1 MTNLTRNLESI
12 KVIKFLRVINPYFKA
27 PFFPVLNIVSVSGG
41 KDSAATLLRAI
52 ECKAPNLL
60 AVFADTGNEHSITY
74 EYVRYLEEQTGV
86 PITWLKADFSKQ
98 IEEKRQFVA
107 NDMRFGRKYK
117 TKPVFDIHGN
127 PVWKRTGTGEI
138 VYKEENKNGV
148 LTKKPVQ
155 KTVKVGGGHKVRWSN
170 KAKRSALSILFPT
183 GNAFLDLCIWKGR
196 FPSTKARFCSTE
208 LKREVIL
215 YKLQF
220 PLVDQGFKII
230 SWQGVRADE
239 SLDRSKLPTSD
250 NIGDGVTNYRPI
262 LKWSASDCFDMH
274 KKHNLEPNP
283 LYKMGMGRVGCMPC
297 IHCNKAELR
306 AIADRFP
313 EEINR
318 IEDWERMVGAAS
330 RRGSATLFTSDKRGH
345 GIRELVEW
353 SKTTRGGKHYDLI
366 PLTEDTTSCSSI
378 YGLCE

>member
-1 MTNLTRNLESI
+1 MKLIPILNA
-12 KVIKFLRVINPYFKA
+12 YFKA

-41 KDSAATLLRAI
+41 KDSAATLLKAI
-52 ECKAPNLL
+52 ESKAPNLM

-74 EYVRYLEEQTGV
+74 EYVKYLEQQTGV

-98 IEEKRQFVA
+98 IEYKRNRLFKVI
-107 NDMRFGRKYK
+107 R
-117 TKPVFDIHGN
+117 
-127 PVWKRTGTGEI
+127 GES
-138 VYKEENKNGV
+138 
-148 LTKKPVQ
+148 
-155 KTVKVGGGHKVRWSN
+155 VRGKWTRRR
-170 KAKRSALSILFPT
+170 AIRALKHTHAT

-230 SWQGVRADE
+230 SWQVVRADE
-239 SLDRSKLPTSD
+239 SLDRSKLPISD
-250 NIGDGVTNYRPI
+250 HIGDGVTNYRPI
-262 LKWSASDCFDMH
+262 LKWSAADCFDMH
-274 KKHNLEPNP
+274 RKHSIEPNP

-306 AIADRFP
+306 SIADRFP

-318 IEDWERMVGAAS
+318 IEDWERKVGSAS

>member
-1 MTNLTRNLESI
+1 MNFY
-12 KVIKFLRVINPYFKA
+12 KVINPKFTI
-27 PFFPVLNIVSVSGG
+27 PFFPVLNIVSVFGG
-41 KDSAATLLRAI
+41 KDSAATLLLAI
-52 ECKAPNLL
+52 ERNVPNLM
-60 AVFADTGNEHSITY
+60 AVFADTGNEHQITY
-74 EYVRYLEEQTGV
+74 EYVRYLEQVTGV

-98 IEEKRQFVA
+98 IEEKR
-107 NDMRFGRKYK
+107 
-117 TKPVFDIHGN
+117 
-127 PVWKRTGTGEI
+127 KRLFKVIRGES
-138 VYKEENKNGV
+138 
-148 LTKKPVQ
+148 
-155 KTVKVGGGHKVRWSN
+155 VRGKWTRRR
-170 KAKRSALSILFPT
+170 AIRALKHTHAT

-220 PLVDQGFKII
+220 PLIDQGFKII

-239 SLDRSKLPTSD
+239 SLDRAKLPVSD

-262 LKWSASDCFDMH
+262 HKWTALDCFDMH
-274 KKHNLEPNP
+274 FKHGVEPNP
-283 LYKMGMGRVGCMPC
+283 LYRQGMGRVGCMPC

-306 AIADRFP
+306 QIADRFP
-313 EEINR
+313 EEIDR
-318 IEDWERMVGAAS
+318 IEQWERMVGAAS
-330 RRGSATLFTSDKRGH
+330 RILSATLLTSDKRGH

-366 PLTEDTTSCSSI
+366 PLTEDTTSCSSV

>member
-1 MTNLTRNLESI
+1 MNLTPI
-12 KVIKFLRVINPYFKA
+12 INPNFTV
-27 PFFPVLNIVSVSGG
+27 PFFPVLNIVSISGG
-41 KDSAATLLRAI
+41 KDSAATLLLALERK
-52 ECKAPNLL
+52 EPNLL

-74 EYVRYLEEQTGV
+74 EYVQYLEKQTGV

-98 IEEKRQFVA
+98 IEAKRQRLFKVIRGEPIR
-107 NDMRFGRKYK
+107 NNGNKWTRRKAIRTLK
-117 TKPVFDIHGN
+117 HLHTTGN
-127 PVWKRTGTGEI
+127 P
-138 VYKEENKNGV
+138 
-148 LTKKPVQ
+148 
-155 KTVKVGGGHKVRWSN
+155 
-170 KAKRSALSILFPT
+170 
-183 GNAFLDLCIWKGR
+183 FLDLCIWKGR

-215 YKLQF
+215 YQLQF
-220 PLVDQGFKII
+220 PLIDQGYKII

-239 SLDRSKLPTSD
+239 SDDRAKLPVSD

-274 KKHNLEPNP
+274 AEYHLKPNP

-306 AIADRFP
+306 QISDRFS
-313 EEINR
+313 EEIDR
-318 IEDWERMVGAAS
+318 IEQWERMVGAAS
-330 RRGSATLFTSDKRGH
+330 LNLSATLFTSDKRGH

-353 SKTTRGGKHYDLI
+353 SRTTRGGKHYDLI
-366 PLTEDTTSCSSI
+366 AMTEDTTACSSV

>member
-1 MTNLTRNLESI
+1 MKLI
-12 KVIKFLRVINPYFKA
+12 PIINAYFKA

-52 ECKAPNLL
+52 ECNAPNLM
-60 AVFADTGNEHSITY
+60 AVFADTGNEHQVTY
-74 EYVRYLEEQTGV
+74 DYVRYLECQTGV

-98 IEEKRQFVA
+98 IENKRNRLFKVIRGEFVRGKWTRRRA
-107 NDMRFGRKYK
+107 IR
-117 TKPVFDIHGN
+117 
-127 PVWKRTGTGEI
+127 
-138 VYKEENKNGV
+138 
-148 LTKKPVQ
+148 
-155 KTVKVGGGHKVRWSN
+155 
-170 KAKRSALSILFPT
+170 ALKHTHAT
-183 GNAFLDLCIWKGR
+183 GNSFLDLCIWKGR

-220 PLVDQGFKII
+220 PLIDQGFKII

-239 SLDRSKLPTSD
+239 SLDRSKLPMSD
-250 NIGDGVTNYRPI
+250 HIGDGVTNYRPI
-262 LKWSASDCFDMH
+262 LKWSAADCFDMH
-274 KKHNLEPNP
+274 KKHNIDPNP

-306 AIADRFP
+306 QIADRFP
-313 EEINR
+313 KEIDR
-318 IEDWERMVGAAS
+318 IESWERMVGAAS
-330 RRGSATLFTSDKRGH
+330 RRGSATLLTSDKRGH

-366 PLTEDTTSCSSI
+366 PLTEDTTSCSSV